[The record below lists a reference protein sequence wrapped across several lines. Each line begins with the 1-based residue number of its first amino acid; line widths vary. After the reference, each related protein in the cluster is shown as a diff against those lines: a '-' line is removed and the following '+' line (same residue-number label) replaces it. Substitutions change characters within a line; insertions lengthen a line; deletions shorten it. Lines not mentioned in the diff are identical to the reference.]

1 MRRPLKLKR
10 KETVIMRL
18 SMRKK
23 VPVAN
28 RCLQEKSRWD

>member
-1 MRRPLKLKR
+1 MRRPLKPKR

-23 VPVAN
+23 VPVMN
-28 RCLQEKSRWD
+28 RSLQEKSRWD